1 MLKVLLLLLLLFIFC
16 WEILG
21 ARKKN
26 QSEYSTL
33 PLFYQLIFDLAPGL
47 TEPQ

>member
-1 MLKVLLLLLLLFIFC
+1 MLKVLYYYYYYLFFA
-16 WEILG
+16 E
-21 ARKKN
+21 RFREPEKKN